1 MSEIPPEYISKG
13 RFKAQALEYLRSV
26 ESTGEPVVIT
36 DNGRPAVEV
45 RRYRMDTRSPF
56 ERLRG
61 SLLYYSD
68 PTDPVSDDDWEAL
81 Q

>member
-1 MSEIPPEYISKG
+1 MSETPPDYISKG

-36 DNGRPAVEV
+36 DRGRPAVEL
-45 RRYRMDTRSPF
+45 RRYRRDARSPL

-61 SLLYYSD
+61 TVLYYRD
-68 PTDPVSDDDWEAL
+68 PLEPVSSEEWEAL

>member
-1 MSEIPPEYISKG
+1 MSDIPPEYVSKG

-36 DNGRPAVEV
+36 DRGRPAVEL
-45 RRYRMDTRSPF
+45 RRYREDARSPL
-56 ERLRG
+56 ERLQG
-61 SLLYYSD
+61 SVLYYRD
-68 PTDPVSDDDWEAL
+68 PLEPVSDEDWEVL